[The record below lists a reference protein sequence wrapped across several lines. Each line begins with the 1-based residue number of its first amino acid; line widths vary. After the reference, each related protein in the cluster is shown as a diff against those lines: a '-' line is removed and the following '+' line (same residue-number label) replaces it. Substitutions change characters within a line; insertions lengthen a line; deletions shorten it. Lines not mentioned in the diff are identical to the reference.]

1 MIRKITLFA
10 LLFIISLS
18 AGAQISSAEIEKSIV
33 RVEVTVTGDKNAHVC
48 TGFVWKTN
56 DQIVTSLHAMRPGGK
71 IWVKYL
77 QEFPREVEI
86 VKVLKEADLVLLKV
100 KPGQSPVPAGVVPF
114 TSFNG
119 QIIQEHTPIY
129 ALGYNR
135 GAPAASTQDMKK
147 GYTKKETLETFIPK
161 KDLDALIRGQMPSV
175 QLEIIY
181 CNGSLQPGYSGSP
194 AYDAQGRLVGI
205 GDGGLE
211 EGQTNVSW
219 IIPAKFLTKLES
231 STVSSLPPDFAE
243 IAQHYSA
250 EVELPVA
257 NVQAEQPREESN
269 MTAVVSPEGN
279 DQSGEGTGEEYSDE
293 YVPLTYEEYTPVAS
307 PDFEFWLT
315 KNRSLDEMYETSDDP
330 ESLYSIT
337 DYIESFNVKLDYDNL
352 RFDIMEDVNYGV
364 IVAVPEGEQFYY
376 DAENQFFQVNYD
388 NNPDVDL
395 FYIGWA
401 ADNSETDFQALIPEV
416 LDFVRPMIQDEWAV
430 ENFTINQDFS
440 NWHDV
445 DGNRKIA
452 HILLISED
460 FNDEEN
466 GSGNV
471 YMYVTLLM
479 SYDKSFMGVASFWM
493 SNETLNNA
501 ANTENGLDCYDSY
514 SGECAYFESII
525 KVFCAAHLTTFAY

>member
-1 MIRKITLFA
+1 MNRIIALFA
-10 LLFIISLS
+10 LLLIISLS
-18 AGAQISSAEIEKSIV
+18 AVAQVSSAEIEKSIV
-33 RVEVTVTGDKNAHVC
+33 RVEVTVAGDKNAHVC

-86 VKVLKEADLVLLKV
+86 KKVLKEADLVLLKV
-100 KPGQSPVPAGVVPF
+100 KPGQSAVPAGVVPF
-114 TSFNG
+114 TTYNG
-119 QIIQEHTPIY
+119 QIIQEHSPIY

-219 IIPAKFLTKLES
+219 IIPAKFLNQLES
-231 STVSSLPPDFAE
+231 SSVSTLPPDFAE

-250 EVELPVA
+250 EVELPIA
-257 NVQAEQPREESN
+257 NVQDNQPRENSN
-269 MTAVVSPEGN
+269 ENAEVSTEGD
-279 DQSGEGTGEEYSDE
+279 DQSREGTGEDFSDE
-293 YVPLTYEEYTPVAS
+293 YVALTYEEYTPVSS

-315 KNRSLDEMYETSDDP
+315 KNRSIDEMSETSDDP

-337 DYIESFNVKLDYDNL
+337 NYIESFNVKLDYENL
-352 RFDIMEDVNYGV
+352 RFDIMEDANYGV
-364 IVAVPEGEQFYY
+364 IVAVPEGEEFYY
-376 DAENQFFQVNYD
+376 DNKNEYFQVNYD
-388 NNPDVDL
+388 DNPNVDL

-401 ADNSETDFQALIPEV
+401 ADNSQTDFQALIPEV
-416 LDFVRPMIQDEWAV
+416 LDYVRPMIQDEWAV

-440 NWHDV
+440 NWHEV
-445 DGNRKIA
+445 DENRKIA
-452 HILLISED
+452 HILMVSED
-460 FNDEEN
+460 FDNADF

-471 YMYVTLLM
+471 YLYVTLLM
-479 SYDKSFMGVASFWM
+479 SYDKSFIGIASFWM

-501 ANTENGLDCYDSY
+501 SVNGLDCYGSY
-514 SGECAYFESII
+514 SGDCAYFESLI